1 MIARMLALIISL
13 SFIITQVAFGHS
25 GRTDENGGHW
35 DHQKKEYHY
44 HTKDGVKV
52 DKEKSATYDER
63 DVKND
68 GEKKVMKK
76 DKKVKIRE
84 SDKDDG
90 KKDLK
95 EKKKDKKENKL
106 NKNIKDKKD
115 GKSGKKKKSD
125 KPKKEKKIKKK
136 NAKKMK
142 NND

>member
-1 MIARMLALIISL
+1 MIARMLALIIGL
-13 SFIITQVAFGHS
+13 SFIIPQIASGHS

-44 HTKDGVKV
+44 HTKDGVTV
-52 DKEKSATYDER
+52 DKEKSATYGDR

-76 DKKVKIRE
+76 D
-84 SDKDDG
+84 
-90 KKDLK
+90 
-95 EKKKDKKENKL
+95 
-106 NKNIKDKKD
+106 KDKKD